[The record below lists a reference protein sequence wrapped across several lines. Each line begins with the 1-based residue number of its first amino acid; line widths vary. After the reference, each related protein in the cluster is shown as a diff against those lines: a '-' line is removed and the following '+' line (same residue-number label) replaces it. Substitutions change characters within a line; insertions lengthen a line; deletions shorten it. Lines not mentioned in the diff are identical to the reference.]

1 MYYTETAKDTI
12 VLGGMNVDEI
22 KTRPDDKDDCFVVN
36 CIYINF
42 WFKLFSISLKYT
54 NLFI

>member
-22 KTRPDDKDDCFVVN
+22 KTRPDDKVDCFVVN
-36 CIYINF
+36 CLYIIYGLNCF
-42 WFKLFSISLKYT
+42 LSF
-54 NLFI
+54 